1 MEHLKVLIL
10 CTCTLMLYSHHAQ
23 ARVNDPTV
31 GSADAGIGGPFTEID
46 ALLPTVLLAG
56 TETPQLVE
64 VSIEYGDSLEAIA
77 RWANTEVSIVESLN
91 GIDESEAIDAGHPL
105 LLPMTASE
113 ASAFKAARARASEL
127 RNDRYIRKRGGLAG
141 FKQHEMV
148 RGETVWGIAR
158 RHGKLPLWLI
168 QSLNPELDLNRVKVG
183 AIVILPLLGDEA
195 PAATQATETNED
207 GHDDEGTRS
216 MNEDG
221 YEYDDDEEGC

>member
-10 CTCTLMLYSHHAQ
+10 CTCTLMSLRIMLK
-23 ARVNDPTV
+23 RVNDPTV
-31 GSADAGIGGPFTEID
+31 GSADAGIGPFTEID

-64 VSIEYGDSLEAIA
+64 VSIEYGDGLEAIA
-77 RWANTEVSIVESLN
+77 RWANTEASIVESLN